1 MLISELMTYWAKST
15 FDSGS
20 GHPWELKEYPDGG
33 YCAYS
38 TRNFNQGD
46 LILSE
51 MPTITVQGHHPFTS
65 KQIDEIE
72 NNIKALLEVERNAFY
87 DMSNVF
93 IDAPTLSAGIFMTN
107 SFDMTDSPQGESC
120 GMYLAIARLN
130 HSCSPNVQQTHI
142 SHSSKEVLYACRTIA
157 IGDEINDSY
166 IDLRQDYNTRQ
177 RILQENYR
185 FKCTCIACSLP
196 IEQRIYDDKQRTQAL
211 TLESALLILAENQK
225 TDAALGK
232 AVELVTLLT
241 NTNNMNW
248 SIRYISSALMY
259 IYHIALSLDM
269 TEYAQQC
276 LSKAHRLNLSLTGP
290 ESPDS
295 IRTQALLDGLSS

>member
-1 MLISELMTYWAKST
+1 MTYWAKCS
-15 FDSGS
+15 FNRAVEP
-20 GHPWELKEYPDGG
+20 PWVLKDNPDRG

-38 TRNFNQGD
+38 TQSFKEGD

-51 MPTITVQGHHPFTS
+51 MPTVTVSGHHPFTS

-72 NNIKALLEVERNAFY
+72 ENLNTLSEQERSAFY
-87 DMSNVF
+87 AMVNVF
-93 IDAPTLSAGIFMTN
+93 IDAPTVSAGIFMTN
-107 SFDMTDSPQGESC
+107 SFDMTDSPHGESC

-142 SHSSKEVLYACRTIA
+142 PHSSREVLYACRSIA
-157 IGDEINDSY
+157 IGDEINDCY

-185 FKCTCIACSLP
+185 FKCTCVACSLP
-196 IEQRIYDDKQRTQAL
+196 LEQRIYDNKQRTQAL
-211 TLESALLILAENQK
+211 TLESELLQLAEDGK

-241 NTNNMNW
+241 NNNNMNW
-248 SIRYISSALMY
+248 SIRYISSAFMY

-269 TEYAQQC
+269 TVYAQQC

-295 IRTQALLDGLSS
+295 MRTQTLLDELSS

>member
-1 MLISELMTYWAKST
+1 MTYWAKCT
-15 FDSGS
+15 FDRAVEP
-20 GHPWELKEYPDGG
+20 PWELAEYPDRG

-38 TRNFNQGD
+38 NRNFKEGD
-46 LILSE
+46 LVLSE

-72 NNIKALLEVERNAFY
+72 QSLKTLSEQERNSFY
-87 DMSNVF
+87 DMANVF
-93 IDAPTLSAGIFMTN
+93 IDAPTISAGIFMTN

-142 SHSSKEVLYACRTIA
+142 PHSSKEVLYACRTIA
-157 IGDEINDSY
+157 VGDEINDSY

-185 FKCTCIACSLP
+185 FQCTCIACSLP
-196 IEQRIYDDKQRTQAL
+196 VEQRIYDDKQRTQAL
-211 TLESALLILAENQK
+211 TLESELLQLAENQK
-225 TDAALGK
+225 TDDALGK
-232 AVELVTLLT
+232 AIELVTLLT
-241 NTNNMNW
+241 NSNNTNW

-259 IYHIALSLDM
+259 LYHIALSLDM
-269 TEYAQQC
+269 TDYAHQC

-290 ESPDS
+290 ESQDS
-295 IRTQALLDGLSS
+295 MRTQALLDGLSS